1 MASATEAGR
10 QGRSCAKKMDRQA
23 GYDMT
28 DFGDLD
34 LADRPLETNLV
45 REPPARTKWI
55 AFGVMLLVVGA
66 VFGYSWLRRPR
77 PTAPVSPGV
86 SVDHADISL
95 KPSAAVLEG
104 DRIPLPPLPESDPL
118 VRELVVK
125 LSSHPQV
132 LAWLTTKGLIEN
144 VAVVILN
151 ISEEQTPI
159 AHIQRLAPRARFKV
173 KNVRDGVYL
182 DPVSYQRYDEYAAA
196 IGGLDPIG
204 TARLYLT
211 LKPRIL
217 DAYRTLGHPEDDFNP
232 VLERA
237 IAVLLAVPV
246 VDGDIPLRE
255 KIISYEFVN
264 QELELLSAPQKQL
277 LRMGPANIRIVQG
290 KLREIARLL
299 DLHPGIVAC
308 VRSSCARA
316 G

>member
-1 MASATEAGR
+1 MREDL
-10 QGRSCAKKMDRQA
+10 DRQA

-28 DFGDLD
+28 DVGDLD
-34 LADRPLETNLV
+34 LADRPLETDLV
-45 REPPARTKWI
+45 RDPPARSKWI
-55 AFGVMLLVVGA
+55 AFGVMLLLVGTVV
-66 VFGYSWLRRPR
+66 GYSWLRPR

-95 KPSAAVLEG
+95 KPSALALEG
-104 DRIPLPPLPESDPL
+104 ERIPLPPLPESDPL
-118 VRELVVK
+118 VRELVLK

-151 ISEEQTPI
+151 ISEGQTPI
-159 AHIQRLAPRARFKV
+159 SHIQRLAPRARFKV
-173 KNVRDGVYL
+173 KNVRGGVYL

-196 IGGLDPIG
+196 IDGLDPIG

-211 LKPRIL
+211 LKPRIV
-217 DAYRTLGHPEDDFNP
+217 DAYRTLGHPEGDFNP

-255 KIISYEFVN
+255 KIASYEFAN
-264 QELELLSAPQKQL
+264 QKLESLSAPQKQL

-299 DLHPGIVAC
+299 NL
-308 VRSSCARA
+308 ST
-316 G
+316 